1 MRLERIQTMKK
12 LTKTRLDQRASAD
25 GTTQHEAFLY
35 LIKETDKPV
44 EWAYEVWDELV
55 EELTHENNR
64 RRAIAAQL
72 LCNLAKSDPK
82 NKMAKT
88 FPALLEVTRDERFVT
103 ARHTIQNLWKVGAAG
118 KKQLKLLLD
127 GTTLRFQECATEK
140 NCTLIRYD
148 LLQGLRT
155 LYDQLGDNKI
165 KKLALELIETETDA
179 KYQKKYQTLWK
190 SA

>member
-1 MRLERIQTMKK
+1 MKK
-12 LTKTRLDQRASAD
+12 TTRTHLDQLASDD
-25 GTTQHEAFLY
+25 GTVQHGAFLS

-55 EELTHENNR
+55 SNLSHKNNR

-82 NKMAKT
+82 NRMAKT

-103 ARHTIQNLWKVGAAG
+103 ARHTIQSLWKVGAAG
-118 KKQLKLLLD
+118 KKQLKLLLE
-127 GTTLRFQECATEK
+127 GTQLRFEDCTAEK

-148 LLQGLRT
+148 LLQGLRK
-155 LYDQLGDNKI
+155 LYDQLQDQKI
-165 KKLALELIETETDA
+165 KKLALGLIETETDL

-190 SA
+190 NV